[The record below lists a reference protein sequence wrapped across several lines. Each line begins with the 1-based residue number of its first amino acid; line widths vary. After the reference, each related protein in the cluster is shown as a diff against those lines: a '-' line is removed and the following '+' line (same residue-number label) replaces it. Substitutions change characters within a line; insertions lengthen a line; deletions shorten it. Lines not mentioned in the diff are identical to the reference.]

1 MALAEKLAGRLAD
14 ILSRN
19 WWVLLLRG
27 LCAVLFGIL
36 MIANPGISL
45 ATLTTLF
52 GAYALAD
59 GVLGAWTALFD
70 RDAQSNWVWLLLE
83 GLLGITVG
91 LLVMFNPAMTTLLLI
106 FYIAIRAMVTGLI
119 EVFVAIRLR
128 KEIENE
134 WALIFAG
141 AVSVLLGA
149 YLLASPGAGALAMAW
164 LIAIYAILFGL
175 LFIFLAFKVKS
186 IAGRIQA
193 RLS

>member
-1 MALAEKLAGRLAD
+1 MALGEKLAGRLAD

-27 LCAVLFGIL
+27 IAAVIFGIL
-36 MIANPGISL
+36 MLTNPGISL

-59 GVLGAWTALFD
+59 GVLAAWTALFD
-70 RDAQSNWVWLLLE
+70 RDAQSNWMWLLIE
-83 GLLGITVG
+83 GLLGIAVG
-91 LLVMFNPAMTTLLLI
+91 LLVMFNAAMTTLLLI
-106 FYIAIRAMVTGLI
+106 FYIGIRAVVTGLI
-119 EVFVAIRLR
+119 EIFVAIRLR

-141 AVSVLLGA
+141 IVSVIIGSYFLGR
-149 YLLASPGAGALAMAW
+149 PGAGAVAVAW
-164 LIAIYAILFGL
+164 LIAIYALLFGL
-175 LFIFLAFKVKS
+175 LFIFLAFRVKS

>member
-27 LCAVLFGIL
+27 LAAVIFGIL
-36 MIANPGISL
+36 TLTNPGISL
-45 ATLTTLF
+45 ASLTTLF

-83 GLLGITVG
+83 GLLGIVVG

-106 FYIAIRAMVTGLI
+106 FYVAIRAMVTGLI
-119 EVFVAIRLR
+119 EIFVAIRLR
-128 KEIENE
+128 REIDNE

-141 AVSVLLGA
+141 AVSTLLGA
-149 YLLASPGAGALAMAW
+149 YLIARPGAGAIAMAW
-164 LIAIYAILFGL
+164 LIGIYALVFGL
-175 LFIFLAFKVKS
+175 LFVFLAFRVKS
-186 IAGRIQA
+186 LANRIQA

>member
-27 LCAVLFGIL
+27 ICAVLFGIL
-36 MIANPGISL
+36 MFANPGISL

-70 RDAQSNWVWLLLE
+70 RDTQSNWVWLLLE
-83 GLLGITVG
+83 GLLGIAVG

-106 FYIAIRAMVTGLI
+106 FYIAIRATVTGLI
-119 EVFVAIRLR
+119 EIFVAIRLR
-128 KEIENE
+128 KEIDNE

-141 AVSVLLGA
+141 IVSVLLGS
-149 YLLASPGAGALAMAW
+149 YLLARPGAGAVAMAW
-164 LIAIYAILFGL
+164 LIGIYAMLFGL